1 MSEKKPS
8 LKKIADTQGMNK
20 EDFEELFKIVMEI
33 FAKDKSEPPNGATF
47 SMAMDM
53 MERNGELF
61 LVKNGKT
68 VYKEPPETV
77 EVKN

>member
-1 MSEKKPS
+1 MTENKPS
-8 LKKIADTQGMNK
+8 LKKIADTKGMNK
-20 EDFEELFKIVMEI
+20 ADFEELVKIVMEI

-53 MERNGELF
+53 LERNGELF

-68 VYKEPPETV
+68 TYKEIPETV

>member
-1 MSEKKPS
+1 MSENKPR

-20 EDFEELFKIVMEI
+20 ADFEELVKIVMEI

-53 MERNGELF
+53 LERKGELF

-68 VYKEPPETV
+68 THKEMPETV